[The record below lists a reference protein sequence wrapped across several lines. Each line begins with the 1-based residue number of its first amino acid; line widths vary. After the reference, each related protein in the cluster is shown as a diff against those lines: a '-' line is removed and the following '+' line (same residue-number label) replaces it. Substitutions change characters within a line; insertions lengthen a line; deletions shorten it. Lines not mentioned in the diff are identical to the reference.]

1 MSFPPAASTR
11 ESTSLSISRLLAFG
25 HVKWCVVT
33 NLLRSPF
40 LYLSKHDGEV
50 DEDCVSPPNV
60 LNLDELAERGRARE
74 ERTRSRGQPALPPIH
89 VHVGA
94 SGDAGTLHDVDT
106 NVPSRKRARAIL
118 SDSESDSDSDGES
131 LPIDDVLSELNKK
144 FPALD
149 YPQYATALK
158 AKGIAYA
165 SSVVGLGASYYKE
178 NIGMVDGAIEP
189 FIKRTRKMVKAA
201 KKRNG
206 KKRARS
212 GGDDDKENA

>member
-1 MSFPPAASTR
+1 M
-11 ESTSLSISRLLAFG
+11 
-25 HVKWCVVT
+25 
-33 NLLRSPF
+33 
-40 LYLSKHDGEV
+40 
-50 DEDCVSPPNV
+50 
-60 LNLDELAERGRARE
+60 RG
-74 ERTRSRGQPALPPIH
+74 RGQPALPPIH

-94 SGDAGTLHDVDT
+94 SGDAGTLRDVDA

-131 LPIDDVLSELNKK
+131 LPIDDVLNELNKK

-189 FIKRTRKMVKAA
+189 FIKRTRKMMKAV

-212 GGDDDKENA
+212 GADDDKENA